1 MLHFRTQWQ
10 NMSNCKKTCQLT
22 EYIDI
27 ALSDLVYIIFILD
40 KIDAPRMLVCNPV
53 QRNELEQGRRGRLE
67 GERRMEGSEGR
78 EEGGRGVFLNYRK
91 TPTRGKSLASL
102 AEENRS
108 GRSKSLA
115 LAYCTC
121 YH

>member
-1 MLHFRTQWQ
+1 MQDFHTTVLFDISRT
-10 NMSNCKKTCQLT
+10 
-22 EYIDI
+22 
-27 ALSDLVYIIFILD
+27 AD
-40 KIDAPRMLVCNPV
+40 KEIRYRRRERVRKGGREGRM
-53 QRNELEQGRRGRLE
+53 EEKEKDGGWRRGE
-67 GERRMEGSEGR
+67 
-78 EEGGRGVFLNYRK
+78 VFLNYRK

>member
-1 MLHFRTQWQ
+1 M
-10 NMSNCKKTCQLT
+10 
-22 EYIDI
+22 
-27 ALSDLVYIIFILD
+27 
-40 KIDAPRMLVCNPV
+40 
-53 QRNELEQGRRGRLE
+53 
-67 GERRMEGSEGR
+67 ERR
-78 EEGGRGVFLNYRK
+78 EGGRERGREGKDGGGGGGGEVFLNYRK

>member
-1 MLHFRTQWQ
+1 MILAA
-10 NMSNCKKTCQLT
+10 QL
-22 EYIDI
+22 IKR
-27 ALSDLVYIIFILD
+27 LD
-40 KIDAPRMLVCNPV
+40 T
-53 QRNELEQGRRGRLE
+53 G
-67 GERRMEGSEGR
+67 GER
-78 EEGGRGVFLNYRK
+78 EGGRMEMERRRSVVGVFLNYRK